1 MTTATVEIPGY
12 TSGTWAVDPVH
23 SDVSFTVRHLGVSKV
38 RGIFENFS
46 GEIVLADKVADSSVS
61 AEVDLAS
68 INTKNQQRDE
78 HVRSTDFLDVANH
91 PKMTFVSTGLRADG
105 EDLKLDG
112 ELTLRGVTKPITLN
126 IEINGFTEGPDGT
139 PVAGFS
145 ASGAIDRTEFGVGGA
160 NPMVANKIQLELEI
174 EAAKRA

>member
-1 MTTATVEIPGY
+1 VEIPGY

-46 GEIVLADKVADSSVS
+46 GEIVLADNVADSSVS

-68 INTKNQQRDE
+68 INTKNQQRDD
-78 HVRSTDFLDVANH
+78 HVRGGDFLDVANH
-91 PKMTFVSTGLRADG
+91 PTMTFVSTGIRPDG
-105 EDLKLDG
+105 EALKLDG
-112 ELTLRGVTKPITLN
+112 ELTLRGVTRPVTLDV
-126 IEINGFTEGPDGT
+126 EVNGFTEAPDGT
-139 PVAGFS
+139 PIAGFS
-145 ASGAIDRTEFGVGGA
+145 AAGAIDRTEFDVGGP
-160 NPMVANKIQLELEI
+160 NPMVANKIQLTLEI